1 MAYKKGESKME
12 KATLE
17 ILYEKVSQIQ
27 RDIEIIKKR
36 LEEEPELRDEFI
48 QKMKDLELE
57 SSIPVDDFGKRYGLN

>member
-1 MAYKKGESKME
+1 ME

-27 RDIEIIKKR
+27 RDIEIIKKK

-48 QKMKDLELE
+48 RKMKDIELE
-57 SSIPVDDFGKRYGLN
+57 PSIPVDNFAERYGLN

>member
-1 MAYKKGESKME
+1 ME